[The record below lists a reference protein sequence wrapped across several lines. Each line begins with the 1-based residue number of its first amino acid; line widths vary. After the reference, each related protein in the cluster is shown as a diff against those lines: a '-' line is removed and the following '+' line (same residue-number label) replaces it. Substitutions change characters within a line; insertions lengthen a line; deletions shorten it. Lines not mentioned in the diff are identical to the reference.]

1 MSATVEPTVVFVPGL
16 RDHVADH
23 WQTVLAQRLAEAGRA
38 VRTVAPLAGERLRLD
53 AHIAH
58 LAATLAPLDGPVLLV
73 AHSAGAITTVHWAA
87 RHRADVRGALLAT
100 PADLET
106 PLPDGY
112 PTPAELAEHGWTPVP
127 RTRLP
132 FPSILAASADDP
144 SGTPERAAEL
154 AHSWGSRLVHLGAVG
169 HLNPA
174 SGFGEWPQAEE
185 LIAIL
190 EGQPYSGASHGPDAN
205 ALSGTPQIA
214 AHSAA
219 TDAVFRNAYPPASG
233 A

>member
-1 MSATVEPTVVFVPGL
+1 MSATVQPTVVIVPGL
-16 RDHVADH
+16 RDHIADH
-23 WQTVLAQRLAEAGRA
+23 WQTLLAKRLTEAGRV
-38 VRTVAPLAGERLRLD
+38 VRTVPPLAGERLRLD
-53 AHIAH
+53 AHIAN

-73 AHSAGAITTVHWAA
+73 AHSAGVITTVHWAR

-127 RTRLP
+127 RARLP

-144 SGTPERAAEL
+144 LGAPERVAEL
-154 AHSWGSRLVHLGAVG
+154 AHSWGSRLVQLGAVG

-174 SGFGEWPQAEE
+174 SGYGEWPQAEE
-185 LIAIL
+185 LIRML
-190 EGQPYSGASHGPDAN
+190 EPDTCS
-205 ALSGTPQIA
+205 ALA
-214 AHSAA
+214 AMPTGEH
-219 TDAVFRNAYPPASG
+219 P
-233 A
+233 